1 MIAADKI
8 LDYDKLVE
16 TYSANLDI
24 TLRGFRPAEET
35 LDTWVPDDDT
45 LRSLSSL
52 VEAAQLGGSDSV
64 AVRVSNKTLEA
75 VNLDTLKEKLGTF
88 GEVRSEQEGSAT
100 VFSISAL
107 QETASFRSVRPI
119 YQQRLRARLGNMRFK
134 RALQTDG
141 NQIPLRATKEGF
153 ALALSIRTDTHIIAD
168 AVFEATS
175 RRPMQAALDVL
186 CEILVGLPIQE
197 ARDHAIIRLEFA
209 LRDPEQTHPI
219 SGIILPRN
227 ADPIFRVPSLLLNRL
242 FDDYIT
248 STQYQPKMNFFDPGP
263 KAAWAALPHEER
275 EKCVTTAI
283 NSHGPAIG
291 IAADEVHVVEC
302 KRPYAVTI
310 QFNGNLSIPAKR
322 SAALKLERLVRKECD
337 PRLEVF
343 CEEKKDLSKLRR
355 QIEHVDK
362 EKADS

>member
-16 TYSANLDI
+16 AYTTNLDV
-24 TLRGFRPAEET
+24 TLRGFKPAEEM
-35 LDTWVPDDDT
+35 LDTWVPDDDAM
-45 LRSLSSL
+45 RSLSSL
-52 VEAAQLGGSDSV
+52 VEAAQLCRSDSV
-64 AVRVSNKTLEA
+64 AVRVSKKTLADLSTET
-75 VNLDTLKEKLGTF
+75 VKEKLGTF
-88 GEVRSEQEGSAT
+88 GEVT
-100 VFSISAL
+100 VTEEKDAVIFAVSSL

-119 YQQRLRARLGNMRFK
+119 YQQRLRARLGNIRFK
-134 RALQTDG
+134 RPLRNEGT
-141 NQIPLRATKEGF
+141 QIPLRATEEGYSL
-153 ALALSIRTDTHIIAD
+153 ALAINTENHVIAD
-168 AVFEATS
+168 AVFDAKA
-175 RRPMQAALDVL
+175 RGPMQAALDVL
-186 CEILVGLPIQE
+186 CEILIGLPIQE

-209 LRDPEQTHPI
+209 LRDPEQTHPV
-219 SGIILPRN
+219 SGIVLPRN
-227 ADPIFRVPSLLLNRL
+227 ADPVFRVPWIMVKRL
-242 FDDYIT
+242 FDDYRT

-263 KAAWAALPHEER
+263 KQAWAALPHDER
-275 EKCVTTAI
+275 AKQVTAAI
-283 NSHGPAIG
+283 SSYGPAMG

-322 SAALKLERLVRKECD
+322 STALKLERLVRKECD

-355 QIEHVDK
+355 HIEHVDK

>member
-8 LDYDKLVE
+8 LDYDTLVE

-24 TLRGFRPAEET
+24 TLRGFRPAEEM
-35 LDTWVPDDDT
+35 LDTWVPDEDT

-64 AVRVSNKTLEA
+64 VIRVSHKTLEA
-75 VNLDTLKEKLGTF
+75 INLDALKEKLATF
-88 GEVRSEQEGSAT
+88 GEVVGAPEGNAT

-119 YQQRLRARLGNMRFK
+119 YQQKLRARLANMQFK
-134 RALQTDG
+134 RPLRSEGD
-141 NQIPLRATKEGF
+141 QIPLRATKEGF

-168 AVFEATS
+168 AVFEAAS

-186 CEILVGLPIQE
+186 CEILIGLPIQE
-197 ARDHAIIRLEFA
+197 ARDHANIRLEFV

-219 SGIILPRN
+219 GGIILPRN
-227 ADPIFRVPSLLLNRL
+227 ADPLFRIPSLLLSRL
-242 FDDYIT
+242 FEDYKT
-248 STQYQPKMNFFDPGP
+248 STQYQPKMNFYDPGP
-263 KAAWAALPHEER
+263 KAAWTELPHEER
-275 EKCVTTAI
+275 AKRVTASI
-283 NSHGPAIG
+283 ASHGAALG

-310 QFNGNLSIPAKR
+310 QFNGNLSIPTKR
-322 SAALKLERLVRKECD
+322 SAALKLERLVRRECD
-337 PRLEVF
+337 PRLELF

-355 QIEHVDK
+355 QIEHVNK
-362 EKADS
+362 EKSEP